1 MLISQQLGEL
11 ASCPAG
17 GVSSAEAVVKWLE
30 VHPDLHT
37 NHSSEML
44 DVKRPE
50 TLDAQEELDRLK
62 PLVHALEQQ
71 Q

>member
-1 MLISQQLGEL
+1 M
-11 ASCPAG
+11 
-17 GVSSAEAVVKWLE
+17 SSAEAVVKWLE

-37 NHSSEML
+37 NYSSEML
-44 DVKRPE
+44 DAARPE

-62 PLVHALEQQ
+62 PLVHGIGQQ